1 MRNLNATMINTPR
14 ALMDKVDSMQKQM
27 SSVSREMEI
36 LRKNQTEMLEI
47 KSAVTEMKNAS
58 DGLISR
64 LATAEGG
71 VAELQDISIESTKT
85 KKQRERRLEKPE
97 YPGTEEQIQKIP
109 HLRNENSRRRRKR
122 ERDKR
127 NV

>member
-27 SSVSREMEI
+27 SSVSREMGI

-64 LATAEGG
+64 LDTAEERIS
-71 VAELQDISIESTKT
+71 ELEGIS
-85 KKQRERRLEKPE
+85 
-97 YPGTEEQIQKIP
+97 
-109 HLRNENSRRRRKR
+109 
-122 ERDKR
+122 
-127 NV
+127 